1 MNRYWATFARWQNPN
16 SDGLPAWDQF
26 DGGEMVLSLD
36 DGEGGIAPANFAED
50 HRLAFWDS
58 LA

>member
-16 SDGLPAWDQF
+16 GDGLPAWDQF

-36 DGEGGIAPANFAED
+36 DGESGIAPVNFAED